1 LVVTTKQEKHLKK
14 KKSLQHKHI
23 EMRSTQIVTI
33 GLVTVVLAAAA
44 CNNGPRRDTGR
55 IYMPDM
61 AYSRAVET
69 YADHSNLKDANI
81 YYDATPVAGT
91 VKRGDV
97 AYFPLAIDKAGD
109 TANYVASKQI
119 LNPLPKLSDKEI
131 IEAARLYKINCGIC
145 HGEKL
150 DGNGPL
156 YKGGDGPYPAKPATL
171 VGDAKYENMPEG
183 QMMYSVTYGRNL
195 MGSYASQL
203 STKQRWMIIRYIKQL
218 QPGGATISAPAAD
231 TKTAAPVA
239 DTTKASK

>member
-1 LVVTTKQEKHLKK
+1 
-14 KKSLQHKHI
+14 
-23 EMRSTQIVTI
+23 MRSTQIVTI
-33 GLVTVVLAAAA
+33 GLVTVVLAAAS
-44 CNNGPRRDTGR
+44 CNNGPRREPGK

-69 YADHSNLKDANI
+69 YADHSHLKDAGIN
-81 YYDATPVAGT
+81 YDATPVAGT

-97 AYFPLAIDKAGD
+97 AYFPLAMDKVGD
-109 TANYVASKQI
+109 TANYVASKQVQ
-119 LNPLPKLSDKEI
+119 NPLPALNDKEI

-183 QMMYSVTYGRNL
+183 QMMYSVTYGKNL

-203 STKQRWMIIRYIKQL
+203 STKQRWMIVRYIKQL
-218 QPGGATISAPAAD
+218 QPGGAPQTAAPATAPAAD
-231 TKTAAPVA
+231 STTATK
-239 DTTKASK
+239 

>member
-1 LVVTTKQEKHLKK
+1 MKK

-23 EMRSTQIVTI
+23 DMRSTQIVTI

-44 CNNGPRRDTGR
+44 CNNGPRREPGK

-69 YADHSNLKDANI
+69 YADHSNLKEADI

-91 VKRGDV
+91 VKRGDI
-97 AYFPLAIDKAGD
+97 AYFPLTKDAGAD

-119 LNPLPKLSDKEI
+119 TNPVPALNEKEML
-131 IEAARLYKINCGIC
+131 EAKRLYNVNCGIC

-156 YKGGDGPYPAKPATL
+156 YKGGSGPYPAKPATL

-183 QMMYSVTYGRNL
+183 QMMYSLTYGKNL

-203 STKQRWMIIRYIKQL
+203 STKQRWMIIHYVKSMQA
-218 QPGGATISAPAAD
+218 GGTKPAAEPTAPAAD
-231 TKTAAPVA
+231 T
-239 DTTKASK
+239 TKATK